1 MTWQQFLTEKVL
13 GECWHSSSLTIHN
26 DTSGQ
31 CKKCGTMLYI
41 IGGANRTFDN
51 RNDLMDLYAKI
62 EKDGK
67 WDEFFWF
74 SASHCKPKREG
85 LGCSE
90 TTAWLFCLNGKDY
103 AERNNMVA
111 EFYGWNEQRDPVIDK
126 NSGAYG
132 DN

>member
-13 GECWHSSSLTIHN
+13 GECWNIYVNFN
-26 DTSGQ
+26 DEGMCQ
-31 CKKCGTMLYI
+31 KCGDPAEKHA
-41 IGGANRTFDN
+41 GNRTYDN
-51 RNDLMDLYAKI
+51 RNDLMDSYEKI

-67 WDEFFWF
+67 WDEFFWV
-74 SASHCKPKREG
+74 SASHCKPTREG

-90 TTAWLFCLNGKDY
+90 ATAWLFCLDQKDY
-103 AERNNMVA
+103 EYRCKMVA
-111 EFYGWNEQRDPVIDK
+111 EFYGWGEQRDPVIDK

>member
-1 MTWQQFLTEKVL
+1 MTDEQKKLLTEYL
-13 GECWHSSSLTIHN
+13 GECWHSSSLIIHN

-41 IGGANRTFDN
+41 IGGANRTFTT
-51 RNDLMDLYAKI
+51 RNDLMDLYQKAY
-62 EKDGK
+62 EDGK

-90 TTAWLFCLNGKDY
+90 TTAWLFCLDGKDY
-103 AERNNMVA
+103 EKRCKMVS
-111 EFYGWNEQRDPVIDK
+111 EFYGYTEE
-126 NSGAYG
+126 
-132 DN
+132 